1 MIILNIVIGF
11 GQEYQAE
18 KTMDSLRNLASPT
31 ATVVRDGNPI
41 TIANMEV
48 VPGDV
53 VVLKT
58 GDTVPA
64 VGLPARHEQNGMCS
78 TWLK

>member
-1 MIILNIVIGF
+1 LNIVIGF
-11 GQEYQAE
+11 GQEYNAE

-31 ATVVRDGNPI
+31 ACVIRDGNSI
-41 TIANMEV
+41 TIPNVEA
-48 VPGDV
+48 VPGDI

-64 VGLPARHEQNGMCS
+64 VRTPPRIF
-78 TWLK
+78 T